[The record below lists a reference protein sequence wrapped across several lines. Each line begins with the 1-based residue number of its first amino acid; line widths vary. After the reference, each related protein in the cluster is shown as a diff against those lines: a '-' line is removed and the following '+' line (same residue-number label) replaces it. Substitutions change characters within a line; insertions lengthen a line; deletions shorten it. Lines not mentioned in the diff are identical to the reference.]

1 MAASAIES
9 SSRSNVSVQSTYRT
23 TCDNCMRSKV
33 RCSKDR
39 PSCHRCLGQAAVCV
53 YSPSRRLKKVIE
65 CPEPSQQAQSTTN
78 GLADFPSIVSSR
90 NEREYSPAA
99 ILRDD
104 CVSPP
109 SVSSSANEQPCPSPW
124 SFFGNDGDMQ
134 ESVAGMDAMESMES
148 MVGMTQSAAAL
159 TALQPLQNKSMEWPT
174 NQWSRSMET
183 STGEALVPI
192 SPVTSSDFISCLFAS
207 SGDNFSSSTLDTRR
221 GTSIS
226 SEVSSIEEESSKA
239 GCAWLAA
246 SILQSLESP
255 GAPLK
260 YNSQSSSA
268 SQGRL
273 CRNLD
278 TVIST
283 NKAVLEVLQRIPG
296 CTCSVPGN
304 HHVIVSAVLFMVLAW
319 YEACLGA
326 FDRAWEQGV
335 VKAGSG
341 DSGVSKIRNRDA
353 NNFEVDATPVRHTDS
368 VGTGPVDDHA
378 ELVSIPPIQVGSLQL
393 GTESKRQV
401 VAQIVL
407 TELAKV
413 TKVMESLTERSSST
427 TVGVGGYQ
435 ELEGQLQFSLRA
447 ALQTRIEKISQAAE
461 RLSR

>member
-1 MAASAIES
+1 ME
-9 SSRSNVSVQSTYRT
+9 
-23 TCDNCMRSKV
+23 
-33 RCSKDR
+33 
-39 PSCHRCLGQAAVCV
+39 
-53 YSPSRRLKKVIE
+53 
-65 CPEPSQQAQSTTN
+65 
-78 GLADFPSIVSSR
+78 
-90 NEREYSPAA
+90 
-99 ILRDD
+99 
-104 CVSPP
+104 
-109 SVSSSANEQPCPSPW
+109 
-124 SFFGNDGDMQ
+124 
-134 ESVAGMDAMESMES
+134 AME
-148 MVGMTQSAAAL
+148 GMTQSAAAL
-159 TALQPLQNKSMEWPT
+159 TALRPLQNKLMEWPT
-174 NQWSRSMET
+174 DQWSRSMET
-183 STGEALVPI
+183 SAREALVPI
-192 SPVTSSDFISCLFAS
+192 SPVTSSDFISSLFAS
-207 SGDNFSSSTLDTRR
+207 SGDNLSSSTFDTRR
-221 GTSIS
+221 ETSIS
-226 SEVSSIEEESSKA
+226 SGVNSIEEESSKA

-304 HHVIVSAVLFMVLAW
+304 HHVIVSAVLFMVLSW

-335 VKAGSG
+335 VKTGSG
-341 DSGVSKIRNRDA
+341 DLGVSKIRNRDVD
-353 NNFEVDATPVRHTDS
+353 NFEVDASPVRQTDS
-368 VGTGPVDDHA
+368 LGTGPGDDRA
-378 ELVSIPPIQVGSLQL
+378 ELVAIPPIQVGSLQL

-407 TELAKV
+407 SELAKV
-413 TKVMESLTERSSST
+413 MKVIESLTERSSST

>member
-1 MAASAIES
+1 MEGIE
-9 SSRSNVSVQSTYRT
+9 
-23 TCDNCMRSKV
+23 
-33 RCSKDR
+33 
-39 PSCHRCLGQAAVCV
+39 
-53 YSPSRRLKKVIE
+53 
-65 CPEPSQQAQSTTN
+65 
-78 GLADFPSIVSSR
+78 
-90 NEREYSPAA
+90 
-99 ILRDD
+99 
-104 CVSPP
+104 
-109 SVSSSANEQPCPSPW
+109 
-124 SFFGNDGDMQ
+124 
-134 ESVAGMDAMESMES
+134 AMETME
-148 MVGMTQSAAAL
+148 GMTHSAAAL
-159 TALQPLQNKSMEWPT
+159 TALQPLQNEIMEWPT
-174 NQWSRSMET
+174 HQWSCSMET
-183 STGEALVPI
+183 STEEALVPI
-192 SPVTSSDFISCLFAS
+192 SPVTSSDFISSLFAS

-221 GTSIS
+221 ETSVS
-226 SEVSSIEEESSKA
+226 SGIDSIEEGSSKA

-260 YNSQSSSA
+260 DDSQSSSA

-283 NKAVLEVLQRIPG
+283 NKAVMEILHRVPR

-304 HHVIVSAVLFMVLAW
+304 HLVIVSAVLFMVLAW

-341 DSGVSKIRNRDA
+341 DLGVHRIRNRDA
-353 NNFEVDATPVRHTDS
+353 DNLEVDASPVRQKDNL
-368 VGTGPVDDHA
+368 GTGPGDDHA
-378 ELVSIPPIQVGSLQL
+378 ELVCIPPIQVGSLQL
-393 GTESKRQV
+393 GIESKRQV

-427 TVGVGGYQ
+427 MVGVGGYQ

-447 ALQTRIEKISQAAE
+447 ALQARIEKISQAAE
-461 RLSR
+461 RVSK